1 MQRFLE
7 DSSRSK
13 FSEGPS
19 TAFKNPCVL
28 RYESIS
34 TYKCRVARTCVQES
48 CRTTIVF
55 GDRPFLR
62 LFGKLLSS
70 DAVDQ
75 HASYFVNGVRSRLP
89 LRAERVSTR
98 AFRFHVR
105 LEHTTSVVRRQRS
118 SQRISQIGHL
128 TRESPIVQRL
138 LVLL

>member
-1 MQRFLE
+1 MQRFRKILR
-7 DSSRSK
+7 DRNSPKVHPRRSRIRASCGNK
-13 FSEGPS
+13 
-19 TAFKNPCVL
+19 
-28 RYESIS
+28 SIS

-48 CRTTIVF
+48 CRTAIVF

-75 HASYFVNGVRSRLP
+75 HASYFVNGVWSRLP
-89 LRAERVSTR
+89 VHAERVSTR

-138 LVLL
+138 FVLL